1 MPENLLMWNAI
12 VAAGLPMLLAILQQ
26 PTFPRWARATITL
39 VASIIGGLAT
49 TYFSGQWNPEDVVTS
64 VLTIFAATLAFH
76 TAFFKPTG
84 ITDAIENATSSSSLP
99 PPVSGPGDPPRVN
112 PGAHGA

>member
-1 MPENLLMWNAI
+1 MPQNLLMWNAI
-12 VAAGLPMLLAILQQ
+12 VAAGLPMLLAIIQQ
-26 PTFPRWARATITL
+26 PTFPRATRAVITL
-39 VASIIGGLAT
+39 AACIVGGLAT
-49 TYFSGQWNPEDVVTS
+49 AFFNGQWHSEDIITS

-84 ITDAIENATSSSSLP
+84 ITDAIENATSATSP
-99 PPVSGPGDPPRVN
+99 P